1 MEKIKYYLTV
11 MIRKF
16 LANKYFLKLLRTFTT
31 ISSIH
36 ISTLSGFRH
45 NEETGEEQIRN
56 IVAEWAHYLTI
67 KGSPCFFNFYFN
79 EDLKNRQSSI
89 LFQHFLP
96 TTTNIANG
104 EGRKDIKDIAHKH

>member
-11 MIRKF
+11 IIRKF
-16 LANKYFLKLLRTFTT
+16 LANKYFLRLLRFFTN

-36 ISTLSGFRH
+36 ISTLDGFRH
-45 NEETGEEQIRN
+45 DGDTGEEQIRN

-79 EDLKNRQSSI
+79 ENLEKKQSSI
-89 LFQHFLP
+89 TFQHFLP
-96 TTTNIANG
+96 TTTKLP
-104 EGRKDIKDIAHKH
+104 EGIKSEIKPTAHKH